1 MKNITAFCLL
11 FIQFT
16 ILSQVPEGV
25 NYQAV
30 IRDNNGGLISNSFI
44 GLKITL
50 FQGAINGTAV
60 FEESFDVSTND
71 FGLVNVVIGAG
82 TSISGDF
89 SLIDWSN
96 GPYFIEVSA
105 DENGGTDY
113 ELMGTQEL
121 ISVPYALYAKT
132 AGNGPQGEQGI
143 QGETGAQGEILS
155 LIHI

>member
-1 MKNITAFCLL
+1 MKNIIALCLL

-16 ILSQVPEGV
+16 TLSQAPEGV

-30 IRDNNGGLISNSFI
+30 IRDNNGGLVSNSFI

-50 FQGAINGTAV
+50 FQGAINGAAV

-121 ISVPYALYAKT
+121 MSVPYALYAKT
-132 AGNGPQGEQGI
+132 AGNGPQGI
-143 QGETGAQGEILS
+143 TL
-155 LIHI
+155 L